1 MNSIDSSTTI
11 DRYYALLA
19 SRDRP
24 ALLELLDDNICVR
37 YYGPAGLL
45 PWIGEFSGRQG
56 YEEFFDIIATHL
68 DIVEVE
74 TLDRVSNAVK
84 TVVQC
89 RGCWRV
95 RSNGNKVYGNMVNVF
110 TVVNGKVSA
119 YEVYNDTAAFA
130 AAMSS

>member
-1 MNSIDSSTTI
+1 MNQIDSSTII

-19 SRDRP
+19 SRNRP
-24 ALLELLDDNICVR
+24 DLLALLDDEICVR
-37 YYGPAGLL
+37 YYGPDGLL
-45 PWIGEFSGRQG
+45 PWIGEFNGKRG

-74 TLDRVSNAVK
+74 TLDRVSDERK

-95 RSNGNKVYGNMVNVF
+95 RANGNEVVANMINVF
-110 TVVNGKVSA
+110 SVVGGKVSE

-130 AAMSS
+130 AAMYP